1 MCTPFEGM
9 TARTVVC
16 TVHGLSSLCRVPSPA
31 LVYLDP
37 FPPQGTRTPEIIFLL
52 VEGQQGARIEK
63 GNSYS
68 NLATQRSGGTF
79 KHG

>member
-1 MCTPFEGM
+1 MLEN
-9 TARTVVC
+9 
-16 TVHGLSSLCRVPSPA
+16 GLSALCRVPSPA
-31 LVYLDP
+31 LVCLDL

-63 GNSYS
+63 GNSHS

>member
-1 MCTPFEGM
+1 MQ
-9 TARTVVC
+9 
-16 TVHGLSSLCRVPSPA
+16 SA
-31 LVYLDP
+31 LVCLDP

-52 VEGQQGARIEK
+52 VEGQQGGARVEK